1 MTKEFCRHCGA
12 DIPEGAQSCAVCGAR
27 VDAAPASDATP
38 EASSQPQAVAPGP
51 DSPADALQPLTPT
64 LTTEPAAG
72 ASAAPPAPPPPAP
85 APAQYGPYPGT
96 PGVWAPPAAPG
107 QPAYPQSAA
116 YPAYPSAYPP
126 APSAYGAGYPAAGQ
140 PAAYPGAYPGAYPQ
154 AAYPYGYG
162 GYGWP
167 GYPPYAMAQPA
178 PRRAPGETYALV
190 VAWIVTVASG
200 IAIAGGLLVTAI
212 ASLSAVTGSGDDLSF
227 LGGIIGFSLAPI
239 VGGGFGLWYG
249 ILGIRRKPSPR
260 FNLPAAWI
268 ILGLTVLA
276 IGGGVALWQFNY
288 VAARAP
294 GTAFGVLPLAT
305 LTGALPALAILAF
318 TTQRLQ
324 NPSTRR
330 HVWMSLFYGMTLAP
344 VLAVILEL
352 IASFII
358 VALFHLSA
366 QDAQNVLGSPNTSNP
381 SPQLLIA
388 ELLVL
393 SVVAPLAEEGV
404 KPLAALLA
412 IRRLRTP
419 GEAFLVGLAAGVGFD
434 MLETI
439 GYIGQAQADW
449 VSVSIDR
456 IGAGL
461 LHGVGAGMGA
471 LAWYYFVNG
480 KGVPLRWLR
489 GIGCALYAVVQH
501 GVFNA
506 LGFATLLLPS
516 GAKDWLNQPLYLGNL
531 PIQNVD
537 VIYLVA
543 YALILGVLVFMTHRL
558 LRAQGMPARTPPAPP
573 APFWPAWP
581 ASPYGY
587 YPAYAPISPTAP
599 GGWQAPAP
607 ITTIQQPMGGAR

>member
-12 DIPEGAQSCAVCGAR
+12 DIPDGAQSCAVCGAR
-27 VDAAPASDATP
+27 VDAATASDAAP
-38 EASSQPQAVAPGP
+38 EQGGQPQAVVPGL
-51 DSPADALQPLTPT
+51 DSPANALEPMTPMT
-64 LTTEPAAG
+64 PMTPMQALE
-72 ASAAPPAPPPPAP
+72 ASAAQPTSPPPPPAP
-85 APAQYGPYPGT
+85 APTPAPAPAQYAPYPGT
-96 PGVWAPPAAPG
+96 PGVWAPS
-107 QPAYPQSAA
+107 AYPQYAA
-116 YPAYPSAYPP
+116 YPAYPSAPG
-126 APSAYGAGYPAAGQ
+126 AYGAGYPAAGQ
-140 PAAYPGAYPGAYPQ
+140 PGQPG
-154 AAYPYGYG
+154 AAYPYYG
-162 GYGWP
+162 GYPWP
-167 GYPPYAMAQPA
+167 GYAPYPMAQPA

-190 VAWIVTVASG
+190 IAWIVTVASG
-200 IAIAGGLLVTAI
+200 IAVLGGLLVTAI
-212 ASLSAVTGSGDDLSF
+212 ASLSAVSGSSDDLSF

-239 VGGGFGLWYG
+239 IGGGFGLWYG

-260 FNLPAAWI
+260 FNLPTAWI

-288 VAARAP
+288 VEARAP

-318 TTQRLQ
+318 TTQRLR

-344 VLAVILEL
+344 LLAVVLEL

-358 VALFHLSA
+358 VVIFHLSA
-366 QDAQNVLGSPNTSNP
+366 QDAQSVLGQPTTGNA
-381 SPQLLIA
+381 SPQLIIA

-393 SVVAPLAEEGV
+393 SVVAPLVEEGV

-449 VSVSIDR
+449 VSVAIDR

-480 KGVPLRWLR
+480 AGVHYRWLR
-489 GIGCALYAVVQH
+489 AIGCGLYAILQH
-501 GVFNA
+501 SLFNA
-506 LGFATLLLPS
+506 LTFSDQILPTS
-516 GAKDWLNQPLYLGNL
+516 VSAWLNQSYFLGNL
-531 PIQNVD
+531 PLQRADI
-537 VIYLVA
+537 IYLAV
-543 YALILGVLVFMTHRL
+543 YGLILGVLIFMTRRL
-558 LRAQGMPARTPPAPP
+558 LGAKGMPERTPPAPQ
-573 APFWPAWP
+573 APYWPAWP
-581 ASPYGY
+581 PAPYGSY
-587 YPAYAPISPTAP
+587 GSYPAYAPAAP
-599 GGWQAPAP
+599 GGWRAPAP
-607 ITTIQQPMGGAR
+607 ITTTQQPMGGAQ